1 MVTVG
6 VIPDSTDG
14 LSYRKDSLHIYR
26 RSFHV
31 LAGLFFPVL
40 ALVISEKLFFIILF
54 CISTLIVGMDGIRIS
69 VPSVNQFLTRK
80 LEKLM
85 RIEERKTLLGA
96 TYGLLGMSI
105 TFWLFRNDIEIAVM
119 SVVFL
124 AFGDPAAA
132 LIGIKFKRWV
142 VLGKTISGSLAM
154 FTVIV
159 MSIIL
164 LDLTG
169 IIAFRWP
176 FIFGALISTII
187 ELLPIPINDNFTI
200 PLSAGI
206 TIWVMGF
213 L

>member
-1 MVTVG
+1 MATVG
-6 VIPDSTDG
+6 ITHDSTDD

-26 RSFHV
+26 RFFHA

-40 ALVISEKLFFIILF
+40 ALVINEKLFFVVLF
-54 CISTLIVGMDGIRIS
+54 GTSALIVGMDGIRIS
-69 VPSVNQFLTRK
+69 VSSVNQFATRK

-119 SVVFL
+119 AVVFL

-132 LIGIKFKRWV
+132 LIGIKFRRWA
-142 VLGKTISGSLAM
+142 VLGKTISGSSAM
-154 FTVIV
+154 FTVII

-164 LDLTG
+164 LSLTG
-169 IIAFRWP
+169 VITFRWS
-176 FIFGALISTII
+176 FVFGALVSTII
-187 ELLPIPINDNFTI
+187 ELLPIPINDNLTI

-206 TIWVMGF
+206 TIWAVGV